1 MNHDQREYS
10 EMKWNQFSYWK
21 MWRNENNS
29 SIYSGNL
36 FQVRLQTKHE
46 TEKSR
51 IIPIVEYVLINSFN
65 EKSQF
70 KFR

>member
-1 MNHDQREYS
+1 MNHDQREYL

>member
-29 SIYSGNL
+29 SIYSSNL

>member
-1 MNHDQREYS
+1 
-10 EMKWNQFSYWK
+10 